1 MNINLI
7 FRNMIKKEKVDFN
20 LEDAKNG
27 AEVITDCGFSVKI
40 LSYDLVESDGLF
52 VGVLTI
58 PNDVEIEEEWKFN
71 ARISYFNRGGKY
83 VITFNIA
90 GKITG
95 IVKTGIDV
103 DLFKSLK
110 INHFKKL
117 QRDLDEDS
125 FQIKILREK
134 ELTYT
139 EKVGLSAQAMVK
151 IAGIL
156 ETDKRFGGIITDEE
170 WKNDR
175 VYKYCIEVC
184 DGKLD
189 FVCRLH
195 EYHLLS
201 FHTQEQ
207 SNLFFGKHEDLVKQ
221 YLMLD

>member
-1 MNINLI
+1 MTIE
-7 FRNMIKKEKVDFN
+7 EKVDFN

-27 AEVITDCGFSVKI
+27 AKVITDCGFSVKI
-40 LSYDLVESDGLF
+40 ISYDLVEEYGQL

-58 PNDVEIEEEWKFN
+58 PNDVKDKKKWKFN
-71 ARISYFNRGGKY
+71 ARISFNSIREGSKY
-83 VITFNIA
+83 VIIFNLA
-90 GKITG
+90 GEITG
-95 IVKTGIDV
+95 IVNTGV
-103 DLFKSLK
+103 DIVLFMGSK
-110 INHFKKL
+110 INHFKEIPVKEL
-117 QRDLDEDS
+117 QQDLNDDS

-139 EKVGLSAQAMVK
+139 EKVELSAQAMVK
-151 IAGIL
+151 IAEIL

-170 WKNDR
+170 WKNDH
-175 VYKYCIEVC
+175 VYKYCIEIC
-184 DGKLD
+184 GGKLD

-207 SNLFFGKHEDLVKQ
+207 SNLFFKKHEDLVKQ

>member
-1 MNINLI
+1 
-7 FRNMIKKEKVDFN
+7 MIIEEKVDFN

-27 AEVITDCGFSVKI
+27 AKVITDCGFSIKI
-40 LSYDLVESDGLF
+40 LSYDLVEEHDQL

-58 PNDVEIEEEWKFN
+58 PNDIKNKKKWKFN
-71 ARISYFNRGGKY
+71 DRISFNSFRGGSKY
-83 VITFNIA
+83 VIIFNLA
-90 GKITG
+90 GEITG
-95 IVKTGIDV
+95 IVNPGV
-103 DLFKSLK
+103 DIVLFMGSKV
-110 INHFKKL
+110 NHFKEIPHKEL
-117 QRDLDEDS
+117 QQNLNDDS
-125 FQIKILREK
+125 FRIKILREK
-134 ELTYT
+134 KLTYT

-151 IAGIL
+151 IAEIL
-156 ETDKRFGGIITDEE
+156 EIDKRFGGIITDEE
-170 WKNDR
+170 WKNDQ

-207 SNLFFGKHEDLVKQ
+207 SNLFFKKHEDLVKQ

>member
-1 MNINLI
+1 MTIE
-7 FRNMIKKEKVDFN
+7 EKVDFN

-27 AEVITDCGFSVKI
+27 AKVITDCGFSVRI
-40 LSYDLVESDGLF
+40 ISYDLVESDGLF

-58 PNDVEIEEEWKFN
+58 PNDVEIDEEWKFN
-71 ARISYFNRGGKY
+71 ARISYINRGGKY

-95 IVKTGIDV
+95 IVKTGVDV

-139 EKVGLSAQAMVK
+139 EKIGLSAQAMVK
-151 IAGIL
+151 IAEIL

-170 WKNDR
+170 WKNDQ
-175 VYKYCIEVC
+175 VYKYCIEIC
-184 DGKLD
+184 GGKLD

-207 SNLFFGKHEDLVKQ
+207 SNLFFKKHEDLVKQ
-221 YLMLD
+221 YLMID

>member
-1 MNINLI
+1 MTIE
-7 FRNMIKKEKVDFN
+7 EKVDFN

-27 AEVITDCGFSVKI
+27 AKVITNCGFSIKI
-40 LSYDLVESDGLF
+40 ISYDLVEAYGQL

-58 PNDVEIEEEWKFN
+58 PNDVEEDEDA
-71 ARISYFNRGGKY
+71 ARISDDFDEDDSDRDGKY
-83 VITFNIA
+83 VITFNVA
-90 GKITG
+90 GGITG
-95 IVKTGIDV
+95 IVKYGVDV
-103 DLFKSLK
+103 DLFIGSK
-110 INHFKKL
+110 INHFKEIPVKEL
-117 QRDLDEDS
+117 QQNLNDDS

-134 ELTYT
+134 KLTYT

-151 IAGIL
+151 IAEII

-170 WKNDR
+170 WKNDQ

-201 FHTQEQ
+201 FHTKDQ
-207 SNLFFGKHEDLVKQ
+207 SELFFKKHEDLVKQ